1 MLSQKRILLD
11 RVNNNIKRI
20 ALPMKNIPHQII
32 EQDCEQVVAGKLDQ
46 LAGLRGETLLITGG
60 TGFVGTWITEL
71 VIHLNDHY
79 NFGARVKLLSRQ
91 ELDSRTVTPH
101 LMGRNDVE
109 FIRQDVRAITDLPE
123 DVTLLIHAAASPD
136 TRLHASDPLR
146 TIRTITQGTD
156 AVLAAAARL
165 PRLKR
170 IMNVSSALIY
180 GSQPWEVKDMAE
192 NYGGGLLDCASMLS
206 SYAEAKRLGETLVAA
221 YRNEHR
227 LPIVNMRPFAFI
239 GPYQRLDRPWA
250 INNFIRDGLLGGVI
264 RILGD
269 GETVRSYMYASDM
282 AFWSLRILLSG
293 AVGCSYNVGSPDG
306 IRLRTLAEK
315 IATCFP
321 GPIQI
326 ECRGLID
333 GKGKRSKMIPNV
345 SAGESQLGLS
355 VNVDLDSAIRQ
366 TILWNQKT
374 SCAEK

>member
-1 MLSQKRILLD
+1 
-11 RVNNNIKRI
+11 
-20 ALPMKNIPHQII
+20 MKNTSRRII
-32 EQDCEQVVAGKLDQ
+32 EEDCEQVLSGAVEP

-71 VIHLNDHY
+71 VIHLNEHY
-79 NFGARVKLLSRQ
+79 QFGARVKLLSRQ
-91 ELDSRTVTPH
+91 ETDVCLVAPH
-101 LMGRNDVE
+101 LAGRQDVE
-109 FIRQDVRAITDLPE
+109 FIRQDIRAITDLPE

-146 TIRTITQGTD
+146 TIRAIVQGTD
-156 AVLAAAARL
+156 AVLAASARL

-170 IMNVSSALIY
+170 IMNVSSALVY
-180 GSQPWEVKDMAE
+180 GSQPWEVEAMAE
-192 NYGGGLLDCASMLS
+192 SYSGGLLDCASMLS

-250 INNFIRDGLLGGVI
+250 INNFIRDGLLGGPI

-282 AFWSLRILLSG
+282 AFWSLRILLAG
-293 AVGCSYNVGSPDG
+293 AVGSSFNVGSTAG
-306 IRLRTLAEK
+306 IRLKDLAGK
-315 IATCFP
+315 IAGCFP
-321 GPIQI
+321 SAVSI

-333 GKGKRSKMIPNV
+333 GKGRRSKMIPEV
-345 SAGESQLGLS
+345 GAAEKQLGVSLK
-355 VNVDLDSAIRQ
+355 VDLDTAIRR
-366 TILWNQKT
+366 TLLWNQQMSGAAK
-374 SCAEK
+374 

>member
-1 MLSQKRILLD
+1 
-11 RVNNNIKRI
+11 
-20 ALPMKNIPHQII
+20 MKNIAHKII
-32 EQDCEQVVAGKLDQ
+32 EQDCEQVLSGTVEQ

-71 VIHLNDHY
+71 VIHLNDFY
-79 NFGARVKLLSRQ
+79 QFGIRVKLLSRQ
-91 ELDSRTVTPH
+91 ETDVCVIAPH
-101 LMGRNDVE
+101 FAGRKDVE
-109 FIRQDVRAITDLPE
+109 FMRQDIRAITDFPE

-146 TIRTITQGTD
+146 TIRTIVQGTD
-156 AVLAAAARL
+156 AVFAAATRL

-180 GSQPWEVKDMAE
+180 GSQSWEDKSMAE
-192 NYGGGLLDCASMLS
+192 NYSGGLLDCASMLS

-250 INNFIRDGLLGGVI
+250 INNFIRDGLLGGPI

-282 AFWSLRILLSG
+282 AFWVLRILLSG
-293 AVGCSYNVGSPDG
+293 TVGCSYNVGSPTE
-306 IRLRTLAEK
+306 IRLKDLAEK
-315 IATCFP
+315 IANCFP
-321 GPIQI
+321 TTVPI
-326 ECRGLID
+326 ECRGLIS
-333 GKGKRSKMIPNV
+333 GKGKRSKMIPDV
-345 SAGESQLGLS
+345 RAAESLLGVLLK
-355 VNVDLDSAIRQ
+355 VDLDSAIRR
-366 TILWNQKT
+366 TLLWNQQIP
-374 SCAEK
+374 A